1 MVNEKLILDFLR
13 ESYKRK
19 LQYKQRY
26 EHCHDTA
33 SKKIYRDAYL
43 KALDLYSAR
52 YQMLLL
58 FGYDVVYDENNN
70 IIGIKK
76 I

>member
-1 MVNEKLILDFLR
+1 MINEKLIVVLLS

-19 LQYKQRY
+19 LQYKQCY
-26 EHCHDTA
+26 ECCTD
-33 SKKIYRDAYL
+33 KNERQIYRNAYL

-58 FGYDVVYDENNN
+58 FGYDVVFDENNN
-70 IIGIKK
+70 IIGIKE

>member
-1 MVNEKLILDFLR
+1 MINEKHIVVLLS

-19 LQYKQRY
+19 LQYKQCY
-26 EHCHDTA
+26 ECCTD
-33 SKKIYRDAYL
+33 KNERQIYRNAYL

-52 YQMLLL
+52 YEMLLL
-58 FGYDVVYDENNN
+58 FGYDVVFDENNN
-70 IIGIKK
+70 IIGIEK